1 MRGECDEQD
10 GGNGNEEQEEEE
22 KRAYGNDNEV

>member
-22 KRAYGNDNEV
+22 KRVYGNDNEV